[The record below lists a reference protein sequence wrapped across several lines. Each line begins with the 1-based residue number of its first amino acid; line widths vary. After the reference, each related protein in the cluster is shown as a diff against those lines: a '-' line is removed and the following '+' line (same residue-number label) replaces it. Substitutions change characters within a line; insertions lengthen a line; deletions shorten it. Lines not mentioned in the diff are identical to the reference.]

1 MHDPLDKPP
10 TLSQLILVVSSL
22 EPKLQAIGFILHCK
36 LARHIL
42 RLESEYKVAFYHSA
56 ELVTRPLIW
65 IASPTILPDI
75 QLLPSTN
82 KDL

>member
-10 TLSQLILVVSSL
+10 TLSQFILLVSSL
-22 EPKLQAIGFILHCK
+22 ESKLQAIGFTLHSN

-42 RLESEYKVAFYHSA
+42 RVETEYKVAFYHST

-65 IASPTILPDI
+65 MASPTILPDI
-75 QLLPSTN
+75 QLLLSTN